1 MRKEL
6 FVIMLIIVYCPS
18 VISLVD
24 SNFLSI
30 SEVLIEMKKAGLMAS
45 VNFVAQEQ
53 YQLSRYVF
61 NLYFIYILK
70 VTVENSQ

>member
-61 NLYFIYILK
+61 
-70 VTVENSQ
+70 